1 MKNTLFFEFKRILQ
15 PKNIFILFLFSVLT
29 LYAVYSGTSKYKDF
43 LKEKKNFQKFESQK
57 VTQYLNY
64 EQYGFHGFRVLLQP
78 SPLIVFCHSYF
89 TTLKSNIDIKDIV
102 DIDSNYKGQK
112 IFTTNGMVD
121 DYSTVFFVLG
131 SLLMLYFGLNT
142 FTGTASLRFHR
153 LKRYIY
159 YTICS
164 RMMIFG
170 AYFLLLIPAAFF
182 FAKLLG
188 VPLSGKDASIF
199 LKYSLYGM
207 LFITF
212 FYFLG
217 ILLTVIFRF
226 NKVLVSTAYLVWF
239 IIIFAVPLIYNLNL
253 EKRAKQIKSNET
265 VNIEKLNNGKDFE
278 RKTEA
283 YFKNLQ
289 EKKVKDIRPV
299 TKQLVQ
305 EYLERILPL
314 NTTIETNLNREV
326 KRLILHHEKNTI
338 ITPSSFYCFLSKEF
352 SSMGYYGY
360 QDFLTYIL
368 KLKDGFYHYYFDKRY
383 NQINQTVEPF
393 LQNNENIFL
402 AKSLLPGNYREG
414 VLITVLY
421 CLLLLGGA
429 LKGLQR
435 ISKPLQDKRQVK
447 LDINQLEMG
456 KTYFYFSGN
465 VDHEKKNGMLHYL
478 SSQQAVIIEKP
489 DSSLYDPGISLKTW
503 VQFESGEKQI
513 DAGTI
518 REYLEFLG
526 ITGDQLNQRIKNLD
540 NEVLYTA
547 YLGIQ
552 LAQNTTIYVCD
563 DFLNRVSREFEHTFK
578 EAVDKLLPHAIII
591 YFGSQMFDITVK
603 EKYNPMSHVLHD
615 TEECRFVAVD
625 LNDITLR

>member
-1 MKNTLFFEFKRILQ
+1 
-15 PKNIFILFLFSVLT
+15 
-29 LYAVYSGTSKYKDF
+29 LYAIYLGSSKYKDF
-43 LKEKKNFQKFESQK
+43 LREKKNFLNFESQK
-57 VTQYLNY
+57 VTQYINY

-78 SPLIVFCHSYF
+78 SPLIVFCHSCF
-89 TTLKSNIDIKDIV
+89 NTLKSNIDIKDIV

-112 IFTTNGMVD
+112 IFTTNGMVG

-142 FTGTASLRFHR
+142 FTGAACLRFHR
-153 LKRYIY
+153 TKSYIY
-159 YTICS
+159 HTMCS
-164 RMMIFG
+164 RLVILG
-170 AYFLLLIPAAFF
+170 AYFLLLILAAFF
-182 FAKLLG
+182 SAKLLG
-188 VPLSGKDASIF
+188 VPLSVKAAGIF
-199 LKYSLYGM
+199 FKYSLFGI
-207 LFITF
+207 LFLTF

-226 NKVLVSTAYLVWF
+226 NKVLVNSAYLVWF
-239 IIIFAVPLIYNLNL
+239 VIIFAVPLIYNLNL

-283 YFKNLQ
+283 YLKNLE

-299 TKQLVQ
+299 TKQFVQ

-326 KRLILHHEKNTI
+326 KQLILHHEDNTI

-368 KLKDGFYHYYFDKRY
+368 KLKDGFYHFYFDKRY
-383 NQINQTVEPF
+383 NQIDQTVEPYVK
-393 LQNNENIFL
+393 NNENIFL
-402 AKSLLPGNYREG
+402 SKSILPGNYRQG
-414 VLITVLY
+414 VLITFLY
-421 CLLLLGGA
+421 CLLLLAGI
-429 LKGLQR
+429 LKGLKG
-435 ISKPLQDKRQVK
+435 IMKPLSKNRQVK

-456 KTYFYFSGN
+456 KTYFYFSRN
-465 VDHEKKNGMLHYL
+465 VGPDKKSGMLSYL
-478 SSQQAVIIEKP
+478 KSQQAVIIEKP
-489 DSSLYDPGISLKTW
+489 DASLYDPGISLKTW
-503 VQFESGEKQI
+503 IQFEASQKQI
-513 DAGTI
+513 APGTLW
-518 REYLEFLG
+518 EYLEVLG
-526 ITGDQLNQRIKNLD
+526 ISGYQLNQRIKNLD

-547 YLGIQ
+547 FLGIQ

-603 EKYNPMSHVLHD
+603 EKHNPMPHVLHE
-615 TEECRFVAVD
+615 TEECRFVAID
-625 LNDITLR
+625 INDITLR

>member
-1 MKNTLFFEFKRILQ
+1 MKNTFLFEIKRIFQL
-15 PKNIFILFLFSVLT
+15 KNIFILCLFFTLS
-29 LYAVYSGTSKYKDF
+29 LYAVYLGTSKYKDF
-43 LKEKKNFQKFESQK
+43 LREKKNFLNFESQK
-57 VTQYLNY
+57 VTQYINY
-64 EQYGFHGFRVLLQP
+64 EQYGFHGFRVLFQP
-78 SPLIVFCHSYF
+78 SPLIVFCHSCF

-102 DIDSNYKGQK
+102 DIDSSYKGQK
-112 IFTTNGMVD
+112 IFTTNGMVGD
-121 DYSTVFFVLG
+121 FSTVFFVLG

-142 FTGTASLRFHR
+142 FTGAASLRFHR
-153 LKRYIY
+153 IKSYIY
-159 YTICS
+159 HTICS
-164 RMMIFG
+164 RLIILG
-170 AYFLLLIPAAFF
+170 AYFLLLISAVFF

-188 VPLSGKDASIF
+188 VPLAVKDAGIF

-212 FYFLG
+212 FYVLG
-217 ILLTVIFRF
+217 IFLTVMFRF
-226 NKVLVSTAYLVWF
+226 NKVLVSSAYLVWF
-239 IIIFAVPLIYNLNL
+239 VIIFAVPLIYNLNL
-253 EKRAKQIKSNET
+253 GKKAKQIKSNET

-278 RKTEA
+278 RKTDA
-283 YFKNLQ
+283 YFKKLQ

-299 TKQLVQ
+299 TKQFVQ

-326 KRLILHHEKNTI
+326 KRLILHHEDNTI
-338 ITPSSFYCFLSKEF
+338 FTPSSFYCFLSKEF

-393 LQNNENIFL
+393 VKNNENIFL
-402 AKSLLPGNYREG
+402 SKSSLPGNYREG
-414 VLITVLY
+414 VLITFLY
-421 CLLLLGGA
+421 SLLLLAGT
-429 LKGLQR
+429 LKGLQGTA
-435 ISKPLQDKRQVK
+435 KPLPKNLQVK

-456 KTYFYFSGN
+456 KTYFYFSRN
-465 VDHEKKNGMLHYL
+465 VDPGKKNGVIHYL
-478 SSQQAVIIEKP
+478 KSQQAVIIEKP

-503 VQFESGEKQI
+503 IQFESGEKQI
-513 DAGTI
+513 DPGTLG
-518 REYLEFLG
+518 EYLEVLG
-526 ITGDQLNQRIKNLD
+526 ITGHQLEQRIKNLD
-540 NEVLYTA
+540 NEVFYTA

-578 EAVDKLLPHAIII
+578 EAVDKLLPRAIII

-603 EKYNPMSHVLHD
+603 EKRDPMPHVLHE

>member
-1 MKNTLFFEFKRILQ
+1 L
-15 PKNIFILFLFSVLT
+15 
-29 LYAVYSGTSKYKDF
+29 GTSKYKDF
-43 LKEKKNFQKFESQK
+43 LTEKKNFLNFESQK
-57 VTQYLNY
+57 VTQYINY

-78 SPLIVFCHSYF
+78 SPLIVFCHSCF

-112 IFTTNGMVD
+112 IFTYNGMVG

-142 FTGTASLRFHR
+142 FTSVASLRFHR
-153 LKRYIY
+153 LKSYIY
-159 YTICS
+159 HTICS
-164 RMMIFG
+164 RLGILG
-170 AYFLLLIPAAFF
+170 AYFLLLIPAVFL
-182 FAKLLG
+182 FARLLG
-188 VPLSGKDASIF
+188 VPLSAKDMGIF

-212 FYFLG
+212 FYLLG
-217 ILLTVIFRF
+217 IFLTVIFRF
-226 NKVLVSTAYLVWF
+226 NKVLVSSAYLVWF
-239 IIIFAVPLIYNLNL
+239 VIIFVVPLIYNLNL

-265 VNIEKLNNGKDFE
+265 VNIEKLNNGKEFE

-299 TKQLVQ
+299 TKQFVQ

-314 NTTIETNLNREV
+314 NSAIETNLNREV
-326 KRLILHHEKNTI
+326 KQLILHHEDNTI
-338 ITPSSFYCFLSKEF
+338 FTPSSFYCFLSKEF

-368 KLKDGFYHYYFDKRY
+368 KLKEGFYHYYFNKRY
-383 NQINQTVEPF
+383 HQIDQTVEPF
-393 LQNNENIFL
+393 VKNNENIFL
-402 AKSLLPGNYREG
+402 SKSLLPGNYWKG
-414 VLITVLY
+414 VLITFLY
-421 CLLLLGGA
+421 SLLLLA
-429 LKGLQR
+429 AILKGLER
-435 ISKPLQDKRQVK
+435 RVKPPAKNRQVK

-456 KTYFYFSGN
+456 KTYFYLSRN
-465 VDHEKKNGMLHYL
+465 VDPEKKNGMLHYL
-478 SSQQAVIIEKP
+478 KSQQAVIIEKP
-489 DSSLYDPGISLKTW
+489 DASLYDPGISLKTW
-503 VQFESGEKQI
+503 VQFE
-513 DAGTI
+513 AGQQQLHPGTL
-518 REYLEFLG
+518 REYLETLG
-526 ITGDQLNQRIKNLD
+526 ITQNQLNQRIKNLD

-547 YLGIQ
+547 YLGVQ
-552 LAQNTTIYVCD
+552 LAQNSTIYVCD
-563 DFLNRVSREFEHTFK
+563 DFLNRVSREFESTFK

-603 EKYNPMSHVLHD
+603 EKHNPIPHVLHE
-615 TEECRFVAVD
+615 TKECRFVAVD

>member
-1 MKNTLFFEFKRILQ
+1 MRNTFFFEIKRIFQL
-15 PKNIFILFLFSVLT
+15 KNIFSLFLFFTLI
-29 LYAVYSGTSKYKDF
+29 LYAIYLGNAKYKDF
-43 LKEKKNFQKFESQK
+43 LNEKKNFLNFESQK
-57 VTQYLNY
+57 VTQYINY

-78 SPLIVFCHSYF
+78 SPMIVFCHSYF
-89 TTLKSNIDIKDIV
+89 STLKSNIDVKDIV

-112 IFTTNGMVD
+112 IFTYNGMVG

-142 FTGTASLRFHR
+142 FTGVASLRFHR
-153 LKRYIY
+153 TKSYIY
-159 YTICS
+159 HTICS
-164 RMMIFG
+164 RLVILG
-170 AYFLLLIPAAFF
+170 AYFLLLIPVAFF

-188 VPLSGKDASIF
+188 VPLAAKDAGIF
-199 LKYSLYGM
+199 LKYSLYGL

-226 NKVLVSTAYLVWF
+226 NKVFVSSAYLVWF
-239 IIIFAVPLIYNLNL
+239 VIIFAVPLIYNLNL

-299 TKQLVQ
+299 TKQFVR

-326 KRLILHHEKNTI
+326 KRLIIHHEDNTI

-368 KLKDGFYHYYFDKRY
+368 KLKDGFYQYYFDKRY
-383 NQINQTVEPF
+383 NQIDQTVESF
-393 LQNNENIFL
+393 VKKNGNIFL
-402 AKSLLPGNYREG
+402 SKSLLPGNYRKG
-414 VLITVLY
+414 VLITFLY
-421 CLLLLGGA
+421 SLLLLAGT
-429 LKGLQR
+429 LKGLQA
-435 ISKPLQDKRQVK
+435 IVKLLPKNRQVK

-456 KTYFYFSGN
+456 KTYFYFSRN
-465 VDHEKKNGMLHYL
+465 VDPDKKNGMLHYL
-478 SSQQAVIIEKP
+478 KSQQAVIIEKP
-489 DSSLYDPGISLKTW
+489 DSSLFDPGISLKTW
-503 VQFESGEKQI
+503 VRFESGEKQI
-513 DAGTI
+513 DPGTL
-518 REYLEFLG
+518 REYLEVLG
-526 ITGDQLNQRIKNLD
+526 ITGHQLNQRIKNLD

-552 LAQNTTIYVCD
+552 LAQNATIYVCD

-578 EAVDKLLPHAIII
+578 EAIDKLLPHAIII
-591 YFGSQMFDITVK
+591 YFGSQLFDIMVK
-603 EKYNPMSHVLHD
+603 EKNNPMPHVLHE

>member
-1 MKNTLFFEFKRILQ
+1 MKNTFFFEIKRIFQL
-15 PKNIFILFLFSVLT
+15 KNIFILCLFFTLT
-29 LYAVYSGTSKYKDF
+29 LYAIYLGTSKYKDF
-43 LKEKKNFQKFESQK
+43 LREKKNFLNFESQK
-57 VTQYLNY
+57 VTQYINY

-78 SPLIVFCHSYF
+78 SPLIVFCHSCF
-89 TTLKSNIDIKDIV
+89 TTLKSNIDVKDIV

-112 IFTTNGMVD
+112 IFTTNGMVG
-121 DYSTVFFVLG
+121 DYSSVFFVLG
-131 SLLMLYFGLNT
+131 SLMMLYFGLNT
-142 FTGTASLRFHR
+142 FTGAASFRFHR
-153 LKRYIY
+153 TKSYIY

-164 RMMIFG
+164 RFLILF

-182 FAKLLG
+182 LARLLG
-188 VPLSGKDASIF
+188 VPLSAKDASIF

-226 NKVLVSTAYLVWF
+226 NKVLVSIAYLVWF
-239 IIIFAVPLIYNLNL
+239 VIIFAVPLIFHLNL

-289 EKKVKDIRPV
+289 EKKVKDIRPI
-299 TKQLVQ
+299 TKQFVQ

-326 KRLILHHEKNTI
+326 KRLILHHEDNTI
-338 ITPSSFYCFLSKEF
+338 FAPSSFYCFLSKEF

-383 NQINQTVEPF
+383 NKIDQTVEPF
-393 LQNNENIFL
+393 VKNNGNIFL
-402 AKSLLPGNYREG
+402 CKSLLPGNYWKG
-414 VLITVLY
+414 VLVTFLY
-421 CLLLLGGA
+421 SLLLLAGA

-435 ISKPLQDKRQVK
+435 ISKPLQKNRQVK

-456 KTYFYFSGN
+456 KTYFYFSRN
-465 VDHEKKNGMLHYL
+465 VDTDKKNGMLHFL
-478 SSQQAVIIEKP
+478 KSQQAVMIEKP

-513 DAGTI
+513 DPGTL
-518 REYLEFLG
+518 REYLEVLG
-526 ITGDQLNQRIKNLD
+526 ITGHQLNQRIKNLD

-547 YLGIQ
+547 YLGIR

-578 EAVDKLLPHAIII
+578 EAIDKFLPHAIII
-591 YFGSQMFDITVK
+591 YFSSQMFDITVK
-603 EKYNPMSHVLHD
+603 EKHNPMPYVPRE
-615 TEECRFVAVD
+615 TEECRLVAVD

>member
-1 MKNTLFFEFKRILQ
+1 MKNTFFFEIKRIFQL
-15 PKNIFILFLFSVLT
+15 KNIFILFLFFTLA
-29 LYAVYSGTSKYKDF
+29 LYAVYLGTSKYKDF
-43 LKEKKNFQKFESQK
+43 LSEKKNFLNFESQK
-57 VTQYLNY
+57 IPQYINY
-64 EQYGFHGFRVLLQP
+64 EQYGLHGFRVLLQP
-78 SPLIVFCHSYF
+78 SPMIVFCHSSF

-102 DIDSNYKGQK
+102 DIDSAYKGQK
-112 IFTTNGMVD
+112 IFTYNGIVG

-142 FTGTASLRFHR
+142 FTGAACLRFHR
-153 LKRYIY
+153 TNSYIY
-159 YTICS
+159 HTLCKRLVILA
-164 RMMIFG
+164 
-170 AYFLLLIPAAFF
+170 AYFLLLMPAAFF

-188 VPLSGKDASIF
+188 VPLAGKEGGIF

-207 LFITF
+207 LFLTF

-226 NKVLVSTAYLVWF
+226 NKVLMSSAYLVWF
-239 IIIFAVPLIYNLNL
+239 LIIFAVPFIYNLNL

-278 RKTEA
+278 RKTES

-289 EKKVKDIRPV
+289 EKKVKEIRPV
-299 TKQLVQ
+299 TKQFVQ

-326 KRLILHHEKNTI
+326 TLLILHHEDNTI
-338 ITPSSFYCFLSKEF
+338 IAPSSFYCFLSKEV

-383 NQINQTVEPF
+383 NQIDQTVEPF
-393 LQNNENIFL
+393 VKNKENIFL
-402 AKSLLPGNYREG
+402 SKSLLPGNYWRG
-414 VLITVLY
+414 VSITFFY
-421 CLLLLGGA
+421 CLLLLAGA
-429 LKGLQR
+429 LKGLLR
-435 ISKPLQDKRQVK
+435 ISKPQQKNRQVK

-456 KTYFYFSGN
+456 KTYFYLSRN
-465 VDHEKKNGMLHYL
+465 VHPDKKNGMLHYL
-478 SSQQAVIIEKP
+478 KSQQAVIIEKP
-489 DSSLYDPGISLKTW
+489 DSSLFDPGISLKTW
-503 VQFESGEKQI
+503 VQFESGQKQI
-513 DAGTI
+513 DPGTL
-518 REYLEFLG
+518 REYLEVLG
-526 ITGDQLNQRIKNLD
+526 ITGHQLNQRIKNLD

-552 LAQNTTIYVCD
+552 LAQNATIYVCD

-578 EAVDKLLPHAIII
+578 EAIDKLLPHAIII

-603 EKYNPMSHVLHD
+603 EKHNPMPHVLHEK
-615 TEECRFVAVD
+615 EECRFVAVD